1 MKYNCKECGYHWV
14 TNLNSSLICRNFTV
28 LLSYYVIKFFRILLE
43 EPLAWKAS
51 RKIKLLVLKSRLAR
65 KIKFRLWQ
73 VIVEKEASPLTM
85 MINKIATKQLEVRW
99 ETPPATQ
106 PGRQTVELRDNDDDD
121 GPYII
126 SYGLWGFCLVLL
138 SARVYLTLHRVLAPS
153 THETPSKLVW
163 LRGEHFLTFTG
174 TITFFIRMSHCFTW
188 TVWQCSQSS
197 TYLAL
202 HCSWQPASTVP
213 RRTKTMMTTG
223 SGGGGGE
230 FMVLISVWREVIWSD
245 HNNIERPTCPT
256 VPPWLRSLYTV

>member
-28 LLSYYVIKFFRILLE
+28 LLSYYVIKFFCILLE

-51 RKIKLLVLKSRLAR
+51 RKIKHLVLKSRLAR

-99 ETPPATQ
+99 ETRLATQ

-126 SYGLWGFCLVLL
+126 SYGGFVSSCCL
-138 SARVYLTLHRVLAPS
+138 P
-153 THETPSKLVW
+153 
-163 LRGEHFLTFTG
+163 GFT
-174 TITFFIRMSHCFTW
+174 
-188 TVWQCSQSS
+188 
-197 TYLAL
+197 
-202 HCSWQPASTVP
+202 
-213 RRTKTMMTTG
+213 
-223 SGGGGGE
+223 
-230 FMVLISVWREVIWSD
+230 
-245 HNNIERPTCPT
+245 
-256 VPPWLRSLYTV
+256 SLYTESSLRQHTTLHPSWSGWEGNIFSLSPGPSPSSSGCRTASRGRCDSARSPPHI